1 MLKERRRGP
10 LEVVFVWKF
19 DRFARILK
27 ALISSLEL
35 CRLLGIDFVSVTDAV
50 DTSLPAGELVFEM
63 IGAIALKP
71 NIESLLIQKPV
82 SSPAQSTHASSAE
95 AHRGSLSLEAA
106 LFPSKI
112 KAEYLLAQH
121 CSSTFVPDSLQ
132 ASPQTSAR
140 ISVLSP

>member
-1 MLKERRRGP
+1 MLKERRRDP

-63 IGAIALKP
+63 IGAIAQKP
-71 NIESLLIQKPV
+71 NIESLLIEKAV
-82 SSPAQSTHASSAE
+82 SSPAQSTDASSAE
-95 AHRGSLSLEAA
+95 IPSRLTLVRSRP
-106 LFPSKI
+106 FP
-112 KAEYLLAQH
+112 
-121 CSSTFVPDSLQ
+121 LQ
-132 ASPQTSAR
+132 NQG
-140 ISVLSP
+140 